1 METDIIHEIIENK
14 RKEVEQRKVEIP
26 LGSFVGGIKKG
37 DGRFKQ
43 AVIRDGT
50 PLPKL
55 IAELKFASPSSGRI
69 RDAGDDEVLRILG
82 RILGLY
88 DKYASAVSVLTDKVY
103 FGGSLG
109 YLSLAKE
116 NTGLPVLR
124 KDFII
129 DEYQIY
135 ESRYCG
141 ADAVLLIVSV
151 LDEVKLKSFIK
162 IAKGLGMDCLVEVHD
177 KNELDV
183 AIRSGA
189 DIIGINNRDLKTMTT
204 DLGTTI
210 ELSKHLPSG
219 VVVVSESGVK
229 TKEDIVF
236 LQEANIDA
244 VLVGTAIMDGDIE
257 EKLKELSGA
266 YGES

>member
-14 RKEVEQRKVEIP
+14 RKEVDARKVEIP

-37 DGRFKQ
+37 DGWFKQ

-69 RDAGDDEVLRILG
+69 RDVSDDEVL

-109 YLSLAKE
+109 YLSVAKE

-135 ESRYCG
+135 ESRYYG

-177 KNELDV
+177 KNDLDV

-189 DIIGINNRDLKTMTT
+189 DIIGINNRDLATMTT
-204 DLGTTI
+204 DLGTTV

-244 VLVGTAIMDGDIE
+244 VLVGTAIMEGDIE
-257 EKLKELSGA
+257 EKLKELSDA

>member
-1 METDIIHEIIENK
+1 METNVISEIIENK
-14 RKEVEQRKVEIP
+14 RREVEARRVEIP

-50 PLPKL
+50 SFPKL
-55 IAELKFASPSSGRI
+55 ICELKFASPSSGRI
-69 RDAGDDEVLRILG
+69 RDASDDEVL

-88 DKYASAVSVLTDKVY
+88 DKYAGAVSVLTDEKY

-116 NTGLPVLR
+116 NTGLAVLR

-135 ESRYCG
+135 ESRYYG

-151 LDEVKLKSFIK
+151 LDETKLKSFIN

-177 KNELDV
+177 ESELDA
-183 AIRSGA
+183 AIRSGG
-189 DIIGINNRDLKTMTT
+189 DIIGINNRDFATMTT
-204 DLGTTI
+204 DMNTTL
-210 ELSKHLPSG
+210 ELSKHVPSG
-219 VVVVSESGVK
+219 VVVVSESGVRS
-229 TKEDIVF
+229 KEDIVF

-244 VLVGTAIMDGDIE
+244 VLVGTAIMEGDVE
-257 EKLKELSGA
+257 EKLKELCGA
-266 YGES
+266 DGES

>member
-1 METDIIHEIIENK
+1 MQTDVISEIIENK
-14 RKEVEQRKVEIP
+14 RKEVDARRVEIP

-37 DGRFKQ
+37 DGRFRQ
-43 AVIRDGT
+43 AVIRDGG
-50 PLPKL
+50 LFPKL

-82 RILGLY
+82 LY
-88 DKYASAVSVLTDKVY
+88 DKYASAVSVLTDEKY
-103 FGGSLG
+103 FGGSFR
-109 YLSLAKE
+109 YLSSAKE

-135 ESRYCG
+135 ESRYYG

-151 LDEVKLKSFIK
+151 LDESMLKSFIK

-177 KNELDV
+177 KDDLDV

-204 DLGTTI
+204 DLNTTI
-210 ELSKHLPSG
+210 ELSEHVPSG

-229 TKEDIVF
+229 TKEDVVF
-236 LQEANIDA
+236 LQKANIDA
-244 VLVGTAIMDGDIE
+244 VLVGTAIMGGDIE

>member
-1 METDIIHEIIENK
+1 MQTDVISEIIENK
-14 RKEVEQRKVEIP
+14 RREVEARRAEIP

-50 PLPKL
+50 SFPKL
-55 IAELKFASPSSGRI
+55 IAELKFASPSSGMI
-69 RDAGDDEVLRILG
+69 RDAGDDEVL

-88 DKYASAVSVLTDKVY
+88 DKYASAVSVLTDEKY

-109 YLSLAKE
+109 YLSVAKE
-116 NTGLPVLR
+116 NTGLAVLR

-135 ESRYCG
+135 ESRYHG

-151 LDEVKLKSFIK
+151 LDGARLKTFIK

-177 KNELDV
+177 ESELDA
-183 AIRSGA
+183 AISCGA
-189 DIIGINNRDLKTMTT
+189 DIIGINNRDMKTMTT
-204 DLGTTI
+204 DLGTTLR
-210 ELSKHLPSG
+210 LSKHVPSG
-219 VVVVSESGVK
+219 VVVVSESGIS
-229 TKEDIVF
+229 TKDDLVF
-236 LQEANIDA
+236 LQGANVDA
-244 VLVGTAIMDGDIE
+244 VLVGTAIMGGDVE
-257 EKLKELSGA
+257 EKLKELCGA